1 MASHKKHAQ
10 PTTFALPGKS
20 QMVKIVATV
29 AAVGL
34 LATGGIVSHNLYAT
48 AEKSPAKQVTAYS
61 VTDSIEASRGNA
73 REALSG
79 DTSYVTVKINGKTR
93 VVPGMHFTDVKSVL
107 DAGDITLDTEDTV
120 SPSLDTKVNENTVI
134 KIERAGASV
143 EVSDTDIAFNTVKKE
158 TSSLPKGQEKVETEG
173 ANGVMET
180 TNLVT
185 KSGGKVMSS
194 NMISSFVKKAP
205 TDKVILVGTGSSSTP
220 SAAAASIGTTVPAGE
235 MQQWAHDYLLSSG
248 YSEAD
253 FTATV
258 YIISHESGWNVAAT
272 NPSSGAYG
280 LLRTAL
286 RLHPGRLHLLAR
298 PPLLLSF
305 SFSDRRGSAHI
316 VRNLSCLICL
326 FYISYGK
333 MQAIHGVT
341 VVYAR
346 NSFIAFIAALLAI
359 LRVSERPD
367 ATGSKKPSCSFSTV
381 HRQPSTLF

>member
-48 AEKSPAKQVTAYS
+48 AEKSPAKQVIAYS

-173 ANGVMET
+173 EKGVMET
-180 TNLVT
+180 TSLVT
-185 KSGGKVMSS
+185 RSGDQVVSS
-194 NMISSFVKKAP
+194 NVFTSWVKKAP
-205 TDKVILVGTGSSSTP
+205 VDKVILVGTSTVSSP
-220 SAAAASIGTTVPAGE
+220 SAASLGTTTPAGE
-235 MQQWAHDYLLSSG
+235 IQSWAHDYLISNG

-253 FTATV
+253 FTAANF
-258 YIISHESGWNVAAT
+258 IISHESGWSPTAT

-280 LLRTAL
+280 LPQAL
-286 RLHPGRLHLLAR
+286 P
-298 PPLLLSF
+298 
-305 SFSDRRGSAHI
+305 
-316 VRNLSCLICL
+316 
-326 FYISYGK
+326 
-333 MQAIHGVT
+333 
-341 VVYAR
+341 
-346 NSFIAFIAALLAI
+346 
-359 LRVSERPD
+359 
-367 ATGSKKPSCSFSTV
+367 GSKMASAGADWQTNYQTQFKWFVNYCNGRYGSISGAYAYWQAHKSY
-381 HRQPSTLF
+381 

>member
-258 YIISHESGWNVAAT
+258 YIIYHESGWNVSAT

-280 LLRTAL
+280 LPQAL
-286 RLHPGRLHLLAR
+286 P
-298 PPLLLSF
+298 
-305 SFSDRRGSAHI
+305 
-316 VRNLSCLICL
+316 
-326 FYISYGK
+326 
-333 MQAIHGVT
+333 
-341 VVYAR
+341 
-346 NSFIAFIAALLAI
+346 
-359 LRVSERPD
+359 
-367 ATGSKKPSCSFSTV
+367 GSKMVSAGADWATNYQTQLKWFWGYCAQRYGSIQGAYTYWLANHCY
-381 HRQPSTLF
+381 

>member
-158 TSSLPKGQEKVETEG
+158 TSSL
-173 ANGVMET
+173 
-180 TNLVT
+180 VT

-280 LLRTAL
+280 LPQAL
-286 RLHPGRLHLLAR
+286 P
-298 PPLLLSF
+298 
-305 SFSDRRGSAHI
+305 
-316 VRNLSCLICL
+316 
-326 FYISYGK
+326 
-333 MQAIHGVT
+333 
-341 VVYAR
+341 
-346 NSFIAFIAALLAI
+346 
-359 LRVSERPD
+359 
-367 ATGSKKPSCSFSTV
+367 GSKMVSAGADWATNYQTQLKWFWGYCAQRYGSIQGAYTYWQAHHCY
-381 HRQPSTLF
+381 

>member
-73 REALSG
+73 REVLSG

-173 ANGVMET
+173 EKGVLET
-180 TNLVT
+180 TSLVT
-185 KSGGKVMSS
+185 RSGDQVVSS
-194 NMISSFVKKAP
+194 NVFTSWVKKAP
-205 TDKVILVGTGSSSTP
+205 VDKVILVGTSTVSSP
-220 SAAAASIGTTVPAGE
+220 SAASLGTTTPAGE
-235 MQQWAHDYLLSSG
+235 IQSWAHDYLISNG

-253 FTATV
+253 FTAANF
-258 YIISHESGWNVAAT
+258 IISHESGWSPTAT

-280 LLRTAL
+280 LPQAL
-286 RLHPGRLHLLAR
+286 P
-298 PPLLLSF
+298 
-305 SFSDRRGSAHI
+305 
-316 VRNLSCLICL
+316 
-326 FYISYGK
+326 
-333 MQAIHGVT
+333 
-341 VVYAR
+341 
-346 NSFIAFIAALLAI
+346 
-359 LRVSERPD
+359 
-367 ATGSKKPSCSFSTV
+367 GSKMASAGPDWQINYQTQFKWFVNYCNGRYGSISGAYEHWQKHKSY
-381 HRQPSTLF
+381 

>member
-61 VTDSIEASRGNA
+61 VTDSIEVSRGNA

-173 ANGVMET
+173 EKGVMET
-180 TNLVT
+180 TSLVT
-185 KSGGKVMSS
+185 RSGDQVVSS
-194 NMISSFVKKAP
+194 NVFTSWVKKAP
-205 TDKVILVGTGSSSTP
+205 VDKVILVGTSTVSSP
-220 SAAAASIGTTVPAGE
+220 SAASLGTTTPAGE
-235 MQQWAHDYLLSSG
+235 IQSWAHDYLISNG

-253 FTATV
+253 FTAANF
-258 YIISHESGWNVAAT
+258 IISHESGWSPTAT

-280 LLRTAL
+280 LPQAL
-286 RLHPGRLHLLAR
+286 P
-298 PPLLLSF
+298 
-305 SFSDRRGSAHI
+305 
-316 VRNLSCLICL
+316 
-326 FYISYGK
+326 
-333 MQAIHGVT
+333 
-341 VVYAR
+341 
-346 NSFIAFIAALLAI
+346 
-359 LRVSERPD
+359 
-367 ATGSKKPSCSFSTV
+367 GSKMASAGADWQTNYQTQFKWFVNYCKDRYGSISGAYAYWQAHKSY
-381 HRQPSTLF
+381 

>member
-20 QMVKIVATV
+20 QMVKVVATV

-158 TSSLPKGQEKVETEG
+158 TTSLPQGQQKVQTEGQE
-173 ANGVMET
+173 GVLQT
-180 TNLVT
+180 TSMVT
-185 KSGGKVMSS
+185 RSAGKV
-194 NMISSFVKKAP
+194 ISSTVFAKYVKKAP
-205 TDKVILVGTGSSSTP
+205 VDKVILVGTGSAEE
-220 SAAAASIGTTVPAGE
+220 AAANTLGDTVPSGE
-235 MQQWAHDYLLSSG
+235 KQKWAHDWLLANG
-248 YSEAD
+248 YTEAD
-253 FTATV
+253 FTAANF
-258 YIISHESGWNVAAT
+258 IINHESGWQTNAT

-280 LLRTAL
+280 LPQALPGNKMASAGADWRTNYQTQFKWFVNYCNQ
-286 RLHPGRLHLLAR
+286 RY
-298 PPLLLSF
+298 
-305 SFSDRRGSAHI
+305 GSITGA
-316 VRNLSCLICL
+316 
-326 FYISYGK
+326 
-333 MQAIHGVT
+333 
-341 VVYAR
+341 YAYWKA
-346 NSFIAFIAALLAI
+346 NSNY
-359 LRVSERPD
+359 
-367 ATGSKKPSCSFSTV
+367 
-381 HRQPSTLF
+381 

>member
-173 ANGVMET
+173 EKGVLET
-180 TNLVT
+180 TSLVT
-185 KSGGKVMSS
+185 RSGDQVVSS
-194 NMISSFVKKAP
+194 NVFTSWVKKAP
-205 TDKVILVGTGSSSTP
+205 VDKVILVGTSTVSSP
-220 SAAAASIGTTVPAGE
+220 SAASLGTTTPAGE
-235 MQQWAHDYLLSSG
+235 IQSWAHDYLISNG

-253 FTATV
+253 FTAANF
-258 YIISHESGWNVAAT
+258 IISHESGWSPTAT

-280 LLRTAL
+280 LPQAL
-286 RLHPGRLHLLAR
+286 P
-298 PPLLLSF
+298 
-305 SFSDRRGSAHI
+305 
-316 VRNLSCLICL
+316 
-326 FYISYGK
+326 
-333 MQAIHGVT
+333 
-341 VVYAR
+341 
-346 NSFIAFIAALLAI
+346 
-359 LRVSERPD
+359 
-367 ATGSKKPSCSFSTV
+367 GSKMASAGADWQTNYQTQFKWFVNYCKDRYGSISGAYAYWQAHKSY
-381 HRQPSTLF
+381 

>member
-173 ANGVMET
+173 EKGVLET
-180 TNLVT
+180 TSLVT
-185 KSGGKVMSS
+185 RSGDQVVSS
-194 NMISSFVKKAP
+194 NVFTSWVKKAP
-205 TDKVILVGTGSSSTP
+205 VDKVILVGTATVSSP
-220 SAAAASIGTTVPAGE
+220 SAASLGTTTPAGE
-235 MQQWAHDYLLSSG
+235 IQSWAHDYLISNG

-253 FTATV
+253 FTAANF
-258 YIISHESGWNVAAT
+258 IISHESGWSPTAT

-280 LLRTAL
+280 LPQAL
-286 RLHPGRLHLLAR
+286 P
-298 PPLLLSF
+298 
-305 SFSDRRGSAHI
+305 
-316 VRNLSCLICL
+316 
-326 FYISYGK
+326 
-333 MQAIHGVT
+333 
-341 VVYAR
+341 
-346 NSFIAFIAALLAI
+346 
-359 LRVSERPD
+359 
-367 ATGSKKPSCSFSTV
+367 GSKMASAGADWQTNYQTQFKWFVNYCNGRYGSISGAYAYWQAHKSY
-381 HRQPSTLF
+381 